1 MPEPQKM
8 VHLTPAQR
16 RRKKFNHPLMDDATP
31 PVGAEQLNQLLL
43 DYFEADKDS
52 ESYLEIRQTLVINYF
67 RLLGGAV
74 SRYLYY
80 WPVSRRLLDEMVST
94 GVEVIVRIIT
104 ELKPERLQEENWFK
118 SLGGLIERY
127 IRRDIEITIN
137 NFRGVVP
144 APHRTN
150 CRREQGGVAAIHGSV
165 ETSLASEEVK
175 NSQEYEDIDPIIF
188 EVKDAL
194 KKIAKTDFEKQVL
207 MDENW
212 GLSDGE
218 LAIKLG
224 KDRTWILKVR
234 RRLRE
239 RYDKL
244 EKHTS

>member
-16 RRKKFNHPLMDDATP
+16 RRKKFNHPLMDDAPRPLGETH
-31 PVGAEQLNQLLL
+31 LNQLLL
-43 DYFEADKDS
+43 SYFETDRDS

-67 RLLGGAV
+67 RLLGGAI

-94 GVEVIVRIIT
+94 GVESIIRIIT
-104 ELKPERLQEENWFK
+104 ELKPERLQEGCWFK
-118 SLGGLIERY
+118 SLGGLIDRY

-137 NFRGVVP
+137 NFRGIVP

-150 CRREQGGVAAIHGSV
+150 CRREQGGNAAIHGSI
-165 ETSLASEEVK
+165 ETNLASEEVK

-188 EVKDAL
+188 EVRDTL
-194 KKIAKTDFEKQVL
+194 KKIAKTDFEKQIL

-218 LAIKLG
+218 LATKLG
-224 KDRTWILKVR
+224 RGRTWILKVR

-244 EKHTS
+244 VNADI

>member
-16 RRKKFNHPLMDDATP
+16 RRKKFNHPLMDDAP
-31 PVGAEQLNQLLL
+31 SPLGAEQLNQLLL
-43 DYFEADKDS
+43 DYFETDRTS

-67 RLLGGAV
+67 RLLGGAI

-94 GVEVIVRIIT
+94 GVESIVRIIT
-104 ELKPERLQEENWFK
+104 ELKSERLQEGNWFK
-118 SLGGLIERY
+118 SLGGLIDRY
-127 IRRDIEITIN
+127 IRRDIEIAIN
-137 NFRGVVP
+137 DFRGIVP

-150 CRREQGGVAAIHGSV
+150 CRREQRGSTAIHGSI
-165 ETSLASEEVK
+165 ETSLTNEEVT
-175 NSQEYEDIDPIIF
+175 NSQEYEDIDPIIL
-188 EVKDAL
+188 EVKDTL
-194 KKIAKTDFEKQVL
+194 KNIAKTDFERQIL

-218 LAIKLG
+218 LATKLG
-224 KDRTWILKVR
+224 KGRPYILKVR

-244 EKHTS
+244 NGRSF